1 MRACGV
7 VGAPRWASPQ
17 PPLVCATSARRRWR
31 DNYVALLCAS
41 FETWGVGA
49 EVKKVGNRDMWYA
62 IATTNKLV
70 AGRGELRKALA
81 EVVREAVT
89 RGWVD
94 AGKAESWLEKLEEG
108 RVLKE
113 GWPKYYVGLK
123 DGALDV
129 IFGSTNPDSI
139 ARETQRLENIG
150 LVEGVHFTVKMPE
163 GGKASYIS
171 ILKEGLA
178 HAAWLSV
185 HGSGERQKLAARFV
199 EYILRR
205 AWEAGEEVYEKAK
218 EIIEEGKARGS
229 LTLKGFEKRVE
240 VGGKESW

>member
-1 MRACGV
+1 
-7 VGAPRWASPQ
+7 
-17 PPLVCATSARRRWR
+17 
-31 DNYVALLCAS
+31 
-41 FETWGVGA
+41 
-49 EVKKVGNRDMWYA
+49 VGNRDMWYA

-205 AWEAGEEVYEKAK
+205 AWEAGEEDYEKAK